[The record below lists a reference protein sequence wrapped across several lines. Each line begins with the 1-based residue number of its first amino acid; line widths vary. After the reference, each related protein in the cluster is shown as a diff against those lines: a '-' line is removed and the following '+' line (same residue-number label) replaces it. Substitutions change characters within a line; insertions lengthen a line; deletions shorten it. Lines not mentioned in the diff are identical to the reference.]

1 MLSYKHEFIKKI
13 KKATLQVRTYII
25 KSLSKRVYK
34 KASLTVEA
42 AFALSIFIFALVL
55 IMLPFKML
63 DANRKMLSLAENIN
77 KKICQY
83 AYISNYLDKKEG
95 LNKKEEGEF
104 AEGIDISQISESS
117 AFATLINP
125 YVVRDVKRLIDDKHI
140 SDISS
145 LDSEFLA
152 KDDIVSLRIKYKY
165 KLPFA
170 ILGLGSI
177 NQEVTSSRRLWV
189 GRDGRSKEGDNEDE
203 EDDETVY
210 VGKTSTRYHLSP
222 TCHYLYNNISSLPLS
237 DIKNV
242 RNSTGA
248 KYSACARCGK
258 AAAGTVYILPSG
270 KNYHSTKNCSAM
282 NAYVKTVKKST
293 VKHLGACSYCGGGH

>member
-42 AFALSIFIFALVL
+42 AFALSIFIFSLVI

-95 LNKKEEGEF
+95 LNKKEEGKF

-125 YVVRDVKRLIDDKHI
+125 YVVRDAKRLINDKHI

-145 LDSEFLA
+145 LDSEFLV

-189 GRDGRSKEGDNEDE
+189 GRDGRSKEGDNGVLTASSSKIFNTKRQE
-203 EDDETVY
+203 ENIAFLPAFFTFITY
-210 VGKTSTRYHLSP
+210 SIMSHHHS
-222 TCHYLYNNISSLPLS
+222 YN
-237 DIKNV
+237 
-242 RNSTGA
+242 
-248 KYSACARCGK
+248 
-258 AAAGTVYILPSG
+258 ILPPTPLI
-270 KNYHSTKNCSAM
+270 KYATEPIYMFRYLTLHPPIM
-282 NAYVKTVKKST
+282 QR
-293 VKHLGACSYCGGGH
+293 

>member
-13 KKATLQVRTYII
+13 KKATLQVRTYTT
-25 KSLSKRVYK
+25 KSLSKRAYK

-42 AFALSIFIFALVL
+42 AFALSIFIFTLVI

-63 DANRKMLSLAENIN
+63 DANRKMLSIAENIN
-77 KKICQY
+77 KKVCQY
-83 AYISNYLDKKEG
+83 AYLSNYLDKKEG

-104 AEGIDISQISESS
+104 AKGIDISQISESS
-117 AFATLINP
+117 TFAALINP
-125 YVVRDVKRLIDDKHI
+125 YVVQDVKRLINDKHI
-140 SDISS
+140 SDVST
-145 LDSEFLA
+145 LDSEFLV

-177 NQEVTSSRRLWV
+177 NQEVTSSRRLWI
-189 GRDGRSKEGDNEDE
+189 GRDGRSKEGVNEYE
-203 EDDETVY
+203 EDSEMVY
-210 VGKTSTRYHLSP
+210 VGRTSTRYHLSP
-222 TCHYLYNNISSLPLS
+222 TCHYLYNNISPLPLS

-242 RNSTGA
+242 RNSEGA

-270 KNYHSTKNCSAM
+270 KNYHSTRNCSAM